1 MITAATM
8 GQAATFRLLI
18 DKIDRMEASMEALVR
33 KVEESLDS
41 SEMRKKGRP
50 TYGSER
56 LQASRDEEPP
66 QRPTYGSERLQAHL
80 HGMNHYQDF
89 DARSWPVMGEE
100 EPPQLPSYR

>member
-56 LQASRDEEPP
+56 LQA
-66 QRPTYGSERLQAHL
+66 HL